1 MSKRVDTSGLDAGF
15 IIGQAVKSNR
25 EQNPKPVQPPPE
37 PPVVQEETAQPS
49 AEPERETAPVIAAA
63 EPVKEPEPPREEIRR
78 RKAKADPQDYK
89 TLFIHEA
96 AITARSGKTVYIS
109 KEHHDRITKIL
120 QVIGKNEVSLFS
132 YIYNVLEHHFSAF
145 QEDMNELYE
154 SNLERKVF

>member
-25 EQNPKPVQPPPE
+25 EQKPE
-37 PPVVQEETAQPS
+37 PLPPQEPQAVPEETAQPS
-49 AEPERETAPVIAAA
+49 PEPAPAIAIV
-63 EPVKEPEPPREEIRR
+63 EPVREPEPPKEESKR
-78 RKAKADPQDYK
+78 RKTKADPQDYK
-89 TLFIHEA
+89 ALFIHEA

-132 YIYNVLEHHFSAF
+132 YIYNVLEHHFSSF